1 MFSKIKEEELAKKIE
16 ETDQNIAKMEKVILN
31 VSDIISEAIVQS
43 ATVPNDT
50 LNSSMSRETKKTVR
64 AKLPKLEVKKF
75 GGKLQGWQEFW
86 DSFDST
92 ANQNEDLVDVDKF
105 ASYLNDSTLWLK
117 EAKRLYVVQ
126 PVTGLLL
133 KRF

>member
-1 MFSKIKEEELAKKIE
+1 
-16 ETDQNIAKMEKVILN
+16 MEKVILN

-117 EAKRLYVVQ
+117 GAKRLYVVQ

>member
-1 MFSKIKEEELAKKIE
+1 MFSIIKEEELAKEIE
-16 ETDQNIAKMEKVILN
+16 ESDENIAEMQKVILN

-43 ATVPNDT
+43 ATVSNDT
-50 LNSSMSRETKKTVR
+50 LNSSISSETKKTVR

-92 ANQNEDLVDVDKF
+92 VNQNEDLVDVDKF
-105 ASYLNDSTLWLK
+105 PSCLNDSELWLK
-117 EAKRLYVVQ
+117 GAKRLC
-126 PVTGLLL
+126 GLA
-133 KRF
+133 